1 MSHIF
6 DGLYYMM
13 VRINTRQIEF
23 VRYLGAYRL
32 EVMVRISVSFWSN
45 GTDWHKYR
53 ICPADFVSFLKRVFF
68 KLQYN

>member
-32 EVMVRISVSFWSN
+32 EVMVRISVSF
-45 GTDWHKYR
+45 
-53 ICPADFVSFLKRVFF
+53 
-68 KLQYN
+68 